1 MVLDDVVTSTADA
14 IMSIPFKVLL
24 DTLARSDFYR
34 QAALRFA
41 IAALK
46 TVSKCS
52 FTIRKLRLFDYFCLA
67 PTKNSHRAK
76 TSIDKNKL
84 T

>member
-34 QAALRFA
+34 QAALRFT

-52 FTIRKLRLFDYFCLA
+52 FTICKLRLFDYFCLA

-76 TSIDKNKL
+76 ASIDKNKL